1 MGVSYNVTGSQME
14 VVTFLI
20 DCLLGYHGLLQQAN
34 AYLLALDARV
44 SAMQEFLLLRYVA
57 TLQR

>member
-1 MGVSYNVTGSQME
+1 ME